1 MAHMLRVTPI
11 DEVVDGKIIVHPPL
25 LVGMI
30 KKIEDS
36 SYDMKPAPVVPA
48 AAPVTKPADA
58 ASATPASTAK
68 IEPVLPPPATVNPT
82 VDPAIVH
89 VVQTTITFADGN
101 VMHVKEPWA
110 LLESMMELVAVRS

>member
-11 DEVVDGKIIVHPPL
+11 DEVVDGKTIVHPPL

-36 SYDMKPAPVVPA
+36 SYDMKPAPVDPA
-48 AAPVTKPADA
+48 VTKPPAA

>member
-11 DEVVDGKIIVHPPL
+11 DEVVDGKTIVHPPL
-25 LVGMI
+25 LIGMI

-36 SYDMKPAPVVPA
+36 SYDMKPAPVAPID
-48 AAPVTKPADA
+48 APVTKPA
-58 ASATPASTAK
+58 TPAAAAK
-68 IEPVLPPPATVNPT
+68 IEPVLPPPAAVNPT

>member
-11 DEVVDGKIIVHPPL
+11 DEVVDGKTIVHPPL

-48 AAPVTKPADA
+48 AAPVMDSGKPAA
-58 ASATPASTAK
+58 PASTAK

-89 VVQTTITFADGN
+89 VIQTTITFADGN

>member
-11 DEVVDGKIIVHPPL
+11 DEVVDGKTIVHPPL
-25 LVGMI
+25 LIGMI

-36 SYDMKPAPVVPA
+36 SYDMKPAPVDASATKPA
-48 AAPVTKPADA
+48 AAT
-58 ASATPASTAK
+58 SATPASTAK